1 MESWNHVIEQ
11 AEAHDHYVQFYKADE
26 PLLNRNV
33 GRYLWEGL
41 LRGDAL
47 LIIAT
52 PQRQESLTAHLRRMG
67 GDVTGAL
74 NEGQL
79 TILDAQGT
87 LDLFMVDGRPDRTRF
102 EEIMNGSLRSAGPRS
117 PGAKVRAYGEMVGLL
132 WEAEMFDA
140 AIQLEDYWNHM
151 IHSKGLTL
159 FCGYPIDVFGK
170 DIASNHLQEL
180 IRAHTHLLPAG
191 CEGHMDQAVDR
202 AIEDV
207 LGPQAETLRLD
218 INAPRTVS
226 MPGPEATIGWL
237 RQNLPDEADEILSRA
252 RNYYQ
257 ASTATAA

>member
-11 AEAHDHYVQFYKADE
+11 AEVHEHYVQFYKADE

-67 GDVTGAL
+67 GDVTAAL

-79 TILDAQGT
+79 TILDAQNT
-87 LDLFMVDGRPDRTRF
+87 LDLFMVDGGPDRTRF
-102 EEIMNGSLRSAGPRS
+102 EEIINGSLRLAGLRA

-132 WEAEMFDA
+132 WEAEMFEA
-140 AIQLEDYWNHM
+140 AIQLEDYWNQM

-170 DIASNHLQEL
+170 DIAGSHLQDL

-191 CEGHMDQAVDR
+191 CEGHMDHTVDR
-202 AIEDV
+202 AMDDV
-207 LGPQAETLRLD
+207 LGLKAQTLRLA
-218 INAPRTVS
+218 INAPRTVA

-237 RQNLPDEADEILSRA
+237 RQNLPDEADELLSRA